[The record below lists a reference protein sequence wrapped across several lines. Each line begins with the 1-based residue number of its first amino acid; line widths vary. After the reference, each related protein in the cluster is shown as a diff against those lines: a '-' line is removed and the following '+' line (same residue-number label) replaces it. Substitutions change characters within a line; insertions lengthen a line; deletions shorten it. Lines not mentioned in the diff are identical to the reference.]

1 MARSRPPSLAEYNFC
16 LFGPLLRFTTR
27 QGLEDCWEWP
37 AVSPSTNKN
46 LTDTL
51 PVVTFTKLIEQAVA
65 YQYPPFLKATK
76 LLLEITILHQ
86 TR

>member
-16 LFGPLLRFTTR
+16 LFGPLLHFTR

-37 AVSPSTNKN
+37 AVSQSTNKN

-51 PVVTFTKLIEQAVA
+51 PVVTFRKLIEQAVA
-65 YQYPPFLKATK
+65 YQYPPFLKATE

>member
-37 AVSPSTNKN
+37 AVSPRTNKN

-65 YQYPPFLKATK
+65 LPVPTFLKS
-76 LLLEITILHQ
+76 H
-86 TR
+86 RVVV

>member
-1 MARSRPPSLAEYNFC
+1 MMARSRPPSLAEYNFC

-65 YQYPPFLKATK
+65 LPVPTFLKS
-76 LLLEITILHQ
+76 HQ
-86 TR
+86 VVV

>member
-65 YQYPPFLKATK
+65 LPVPTFLKS
-76 LLLEITILHQ
+76 HQ
-86 TR
+86 VVV